1 MIIKNGR
8 FGRFLACKAY
18 PDCKTTKPFSS
29 GVTCPECKEGQL
41 AERKS
46 KRGKAFWSCTKYPAC
61 KFAAWD
67 RPLPEPCPKC
77 GSTYLLAKYTK
88 SEGEVIVCPNKEC
101 DYKRAGQEQEEA

>member
-1 MIIKNGR
+1 MIVKNGR

-18 PDCKTTKPFSS
+18 PECKTSKPLTS

-67 RPLPEPCPKC
+67 KPLPEACPKC
-77 GSTYLLAKYTK
+77 ASPYLLAKYKKT
-88 SEGEVIVCPNKEC
+88 EGEVIMCPNKEC
-101 DYKRAGQEQEEA
+101 DYKRAGQEAEEA